1 MALTTVLSNNVVFQ
15 TRDAVTG
22 GTCKTW
28 VCNTTLSGNLASAV
42 TTTSTKCGVIKSVGE
57 VGGTVNFGGV
67 ANVTPDAD
75 EISLKDAVGF
85 AAAKTLLEGRLVNLA
100 DSPIALG
107 EAILIKGDGYVSSI
121 TPNADADTSLTF
133 DAVFEF
139 SGSIDVE
146 ESDES

>member
-1 MALTTVLSNNVVFQ
+1 MALTTILSNDVVFQ
-15 TRDAVTG
+15 TRDAETG
-22 GTCKTW
+22 GTWMTW

-67 ANVTPDAD
+67 ANITPESD
-75 EISLKDAVGF
+75 EVSLKDAVGY

-100 DSPIALG
+100 VGDVDLG
-107 EAILIKGDGYVSSI
+107 DAILIKGDGYVSSI

-139 SGSIDVE
+139 SGAIDTDE
-146 ESDES
+146 TDES